1 MQKDM
6 ELTTETSLASD
17 DDALA
22 LRQTLASLQ
31 VRDKGDVVLERRPEV
46 QQWKSRHLQ
55 RMAEELKA
63 EWQEAQLQQIKDLER
78 LYLARLLGGIA
89 RQAIGH
95 EHDLEGPIHQR
106 ARSPRGREKHKTA
119 FREGRCHREEP
130 YRQQAWHHKSGK
142 KTVCPERRGTSRP
155 RGLSP
160 PEKNKGKRAPS
171 SKTSSSRRS
180 VSSRLSRAMDL
191 AKLSPLLAPVEE
203 IEGLEEE
210 EMEPARDGRRQVGRG
225 TPHFMQDLKY
235 NWRDHSPEG
244 KLNDLEELWPVSN
257 PDRRSPTPPGSLFKC
272 DEKNKWQKDLEFAFE
287 ELFNTN
293 RKLKRHLNLHLE
305 QRPRAD
311 QNTDEEQGF
320 SETQGQS
327 SDISRLELPRV
338 MEAVPT
344 GESESAAEAE
354 AAEMSSK
361 TSLESLL
368 IKTENLKCH
377 QMAKPMLKNESQ
389 ILSEAGISTDEE
401 DLLLQVPKSAHEPS
415 RLATLME
422 EPRLTTLM
430 EEPRLTKLME
440 EPRLA
445 TLMEEPRL
453 AKLMEE
459 PRLATLMEE
468 PRLATLLEEPSQP
481 YAQKHEERTGWMA
494 LRQKQKA
501 EMEQRRQKTLSGQM
515 EHPDMSLEIHYK
527 AELEEERRERR
538 RTRLAILK
546 AYPNGL
552 HTRGGGSDYR
562 ITSFSGSSLLNEERH
577 KQMIHDLQQQISEQN
592 KLHKQFLE
600 KARKRLEDFQKTC

>member
-22 LRQTLASLQ
+22 LRQKLASLQ

-272 DEKNKWQKDLEFAFE
+272 GEKNKWQKDLEFAFE

-401 DLLLQVPKSAHEPS
+401 DLLLQVPKS
-415 RLATLME
+415 
-422 EPRLTTLM
+422 
-430 EEPRLTKLME
+430 
-440 EPRLA
+440 
-445 TLMEEPRL
+445 
-453 AKLMEE
+453 
-459 PRLATLMEE
+459 E